1 MDNGKTRNGPNK
13 NRTLISQTGAK
24 NLIMDKIL
32 LNGISC
38 TAHLG
43 VLPEERKETQKVL
56 IDLVLCLDID
66 TAAKLDK
73 VQFSVDYQQIVNQVQ
88 KIVKDSR
95 FNLLEAL
102 AAEVCQTVLKKNNL
116 ESVQVIVRKFPE
128 SLRNQLTDVAVEI
141 TRIKKHITQK
151 NKS

>member
-1 MDNGKTRNGPNK
+1 
-13 NRTLISQTGAK
+13 
-24 NLIMDKIL
+24 MDKIL

-43 VLPEERKETQKVL
+43 LLPEERKATQNIL
-56 IDLVLCLDID
+56 IDLVLCLNID

-73 VQFSVDYQQIVNQVQ
+73 VQFSVDYRQIVNQVQ
-88 KIVKDSR
+88 KIVKDSH
-95 FNLLEAL
+95 FHLLETL
-102 AAEVCQTVLKKNNL
+102 AAEICQTILKKNNV

-141 TRIKKHITQK
+141 TRTKKRITKK